1 MMDDIYLNLA
11 IELFEKGTW
20 TKDAFIKRV
29 TLYANEKGMDM
40 NSINDMIDRVC
51 KPKEVS
57 IEDKRDFLSKITI
70 VGDEP
75 KYGEAAMLMDE
86 SDVNKFYEMEQ
97 GSLEKESSSVTNN
110 SKEEQTVVDLSKV
123 VDEEVKDKQEVK
135 PNKIVINRKDIKV
148 VKSPVKEE
156 ERIIL
161 EEPKE
166 VIVENN
172 TELQNNSIIEEKE
185 QSGVDLS
192 SVFEESEPTIVEEKV
207 LNDLT
212 VEDIVNCRYT
222 YGDLFGN
229 SSADFNN
236 NLSELVRN
244 VKESDFERVLK
255 ALEGS
260 VGFGYARRFSNDW
273 NEFHKKGSIFKEPVV
288 EEVLEEKT
296 ASKEEEIIKDDSRFV
311 IPPISLEGF
320 DEDLPKSEE
329 EFTREAEKMNKPE
342 KDSKVKVVDVSK
354 ERLARLK
361 INKQRAINS
370 FLKTGVLVLA
380 YSFMNPYL
388 AVGATLGYMYFADA
402 IRSGDFK
409 ANNPVTKALKWSVEK
424 VMYLGKDK
432 EEERG
437 KTR

>member
-1 MMDDIYLNLA
+1 MDDIYLNLA

-20 TKDAFIKRV
+20 TKDVFIKRV

-40 NSINDMIDRVC
+40 NSINDMIDRVT
-51 KPKEVS
+51 KPKDFSVDE
-57 IEDKRDFLSKITI
+57 KRDILSKITI
-70 VGDEP
+70 VGNEL
-75 KYGEAAMLMDE
+75 KYGDAARLMDDG
-86 SDVNKFYEMEQ
+86 DVVRFFEMEQ
-97 GSLEKESSSVTNN
+97 NSLGIDKLTELLENNTKEIIEDNN
-110 SKEEQTVVDLSKV
+110 II
-123 VDEEVKDKQEVK
+123 EEVKPEEKK
-135 PNKIVINRKDIKV
+135 PSKIIINKKDIRV
-148 VKSPVKEE
+148 VKSPSKKEDLVVDLNTPVPA
-156 ERIIL
+156 L
-161 EEPKE
+161 EDETKVEP
-166 VIVENN
+166 VLN
-172 TELQNNSIIEEKE
+172 TIEEKKE
-185 QSGVDLS
+185 PVLDLS
-192 SVFEESEPTIVEEKV
+192 SVFHVPEPIVEEPKV
-207 LNDLT
+207 LNNLS
-212 VEDIVNCRYT
+212 VEDIVNNKYSL
-222 YGDLFGN
+222 GDLLGKTSDDLDKNLDELAKNIEEKDVVRVSKAFEDRIGV
-229 SSADFNN
+229 AYAKKFN
-236 NLSELVRN
+236 
-244 VKESDFERVLK
+244 ER
-255 ALEGS
+255 
-260 VGFGYARRFSNDW
+260 W
-273 NEFHKKGSIFKEPVV
+273 NKVHTLDN
-288 EEVLEEKT
+288 LEEKPV
-296 ASKEEEIIKDDSRFV
+296 SKEEEIIKDDSSFV

-329 EFTREAEKMNKPE
+329 GFTREAEKMNKPE

-361 INKQRAINS
+361 TNKQRIINS

>member
-20 TKDAFIKRV
+20 TKDTFIKRV
-29 TLYANEKGMDM
+29 SLYANEKGMDM
-40 NSINDMIDRVC
+40 DSVNELIDRVC
-51 KPKEVS
+51 KPKEIS

-97 GSLEKESSSVTNN
+97 GSLEKESSSVVNN
-110 SKEEQTVVDLSKV
+110 PKEEQTVVDLSKV

-135 PNKIVINRKDIKV
+135 PSKIVINRKDIKV
-148 VKSPVKEE
+148 VKSPIKEE
-156 ERIIL
+156 ERVII

-185 QSGVDLS
+185 QSVIDLS
-192 SVFEESEPTIVEEKV
+192 SVIEESEPTIVEEKV
-207 LNDLT
+207 LNNLT

-229 SSADFNN
+229 SSADLNN

-260 VGFGYARRFSNDW
+260 IGPAYARRFSNDW
-273 NEFHKKGSIFKEPVV
+273 NELHKKESIVKEPVV
-288 EEVLEEKT
+288 EEVLDEKPIDEVNT
-296 ASKEEEIIKDDSRFV
+296 NTGFV
-311 IPPISLEGF
+311 IPPISLDSI
-320 DEDLPKSEE
+320 DEDLPKTEE
-329 EFTREAEKMNKPE
+329 EYIKEASKMSNPE
-342 KDSKVKVVDVSK
+342 KDSKVRVVEVSE
-354 ERLARLK
+354 ERRAKLK
-361 INKQRAINS
+361 INKKRVINS

-380 YSFMNPYL
+380 FSFMNPYL
-388 AVGATLGYMYFADA
+388 AVGTTASYMYFADA
-402 IRSGDFK
+402 IRSGEFK
-409 ANNPVTKALKWSVEK
+409 ANNPVSKAIKWSVEK
-424 VMYLGKDK
+424 IMYLGKSKEDK

-437 KTR
+437 MTR